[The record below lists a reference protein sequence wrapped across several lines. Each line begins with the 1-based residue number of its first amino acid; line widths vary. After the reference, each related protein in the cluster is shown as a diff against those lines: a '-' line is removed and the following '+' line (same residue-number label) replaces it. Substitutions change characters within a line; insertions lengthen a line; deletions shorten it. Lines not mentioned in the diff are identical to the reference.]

1 MPGFDGWGRPIVSS
15 GAQAQ
20 AAQQPPMPLAR
31 EVAPTMPQNT
41 RDMPMTASG
50 SGSSSRGRI
59 PTLTGGTGTNST
71 GRPEQYVYKGW
82 RSYYT

>member
-1 MPGFDGWGRPIVSS
+1 MAGFDGWGRPIVSS

-20 AAQQPPMPLAR
+20 AAQQPVPLAPD
-31 EVAPTMPQNT
+31 VPPTMPQNT
-41 RDMPMTASG
+41 RDMPLTASG
-50 SGSSSRGRI
+50 SSGSSRGRV
-59 PTLTGGTGTNST
+59 PTLTGGTGSNST